1 METIQLIRMLFDSMD
16 SEYIQNND
24 DKIIDLL
31 EQAATSLENLTV
43 ENKQL
48 RTDLIMQTALAQNK
62 QNVTEVNKQLTIKF
76 DALLKDFKVK
86 IETFTSGS
94 SILKAYELGRKYD
107 IIFMDHMMP
116 ELDGIE
122 TTKRI
127 RSLPGDIGKN
137 VISIDMDDR
146 KKKQQFFLT
155 LLYMYLR
162 KYLIPE

>member
-76 DALLKDFKVK
+76 DALFILSS
-86 IETFTSGS
+86 TSLNL
-94 SILKAYELGRKYD
+94 SI
-107 IIFMDHMMP
+107 P
-116 ELDGIE
+116 
-122 TTKRI
+122 
-127 RSLPGDIGKN
+127 
-137 VISIDMDDR
+137 
-146 KKKQQFFLT
+146 
-155 LLYMYLR
+155 LL
-162 KYLIPE
+162 

>member
-76 DALLKDFKVK
+76 DALLKDFKEVV
-86 IETFTSGS
+86 IES
-94 SILKAYELGRKYD
+94 EDVCKYCKNYQ
-107 IIFMDHMMP
+107 P
-116 ELDGIE
+116 CE
-122 TTKRI
+122 
-127 RSLPGDIGKN
+127 GKN
-137 VISIDMDDR
+137 CKDYIEGKDAWDYKSCYHDWVWSCQDFDYGKR
-146 KKKQQFFLT
+146 PKLENTSCNGCNFKNNFEWKGF
-155 LLYMYLR
+155 
-162 KYLIPE
+162 